1 MRKWGGGRRNG
12 KQGLKEKVE
21 VACNNIVCYLRD
33 DDDEKKTTKLMLKQG
48 FEVPE
53 CRRVQ
58 FH

>member
-33 DDDEKKTTKLMLKQG
+33 DDDEKKQ
-48 FEVPE
+48 
-53 CRRVQ
+53 RS
-58 FH
+58 

>member
-1 MRKWGGGRRNG
+1 MRKWGGGRRKG
-12 KQGLKEKVE
+12 KRGLKEKVE

-33 DDDEKKTTKLMLKQG
+33 INDEKTTKLMLKQG

-53 CRRVQ
+53 CRWVQ